1 MRSTWQPGARYRQ
14 ATLQAAVEQVK
25 ERYFGTVRIRNSTVQ
40 YGSVLYCTV
49 RCCQKIRWDTFSPPP
64 PPLHNPL
71 TPVVVTA
78 EISGEEV
85 RCRIALRERTWRHQ
99 IRWPAADQSSKAH
112 LLESELMLATSLERE
127 RQRSKG
133 HYIKKFIPARPMR
146 SAPRL
151 VNCLDQLSKALWG
164 NVPIVISVTSSFFFL
179 FLPVLLILFF
189 LLSWGKLSQSLRKG
203 RGRSQAN
210 IREGVA
216 KLEKEHKN
224 TIDAMGK
231 ASDEEKDEE
240 KERCRATLEKVW
252 T

>member
-14 ATLQAAVEQVK
+14 ATLQAAGRTSQRKVFRYSTDTEQ
-25 ERYFGTVRIRNSTVQ
+25 
-40 YGSVLYCTV
+40 YCTV
-49 RCCQKIRWDTFSPPP
+49 RNCTVLYSTMLSKDPLRYVLSPPP
-64 PPLHNPL
+64 SPLHIPL

-133 HYIKKFIPARPMR
+133 HFIKKFIPARPMR

-231 ASDEEKDEE
+231 ASDEEND
-240 KERCRATLEKVW
+240 
-252 T
+252 

>member
-1 MRSTWQPGARYRQ
+1 MLSKDPLRY
-14 ATLQAAVEQVK
+14 
-25 ERYFGTVRIRNSTVQ
+25 
-40 YGSVLYCTV
+40 VL
-49 RCCQKIRWDTFSPPP
+49 
-64 PPLHNPL
+64 PPLHIPL

-99 IRWPAADQSSKAH
+99 IRWPAADQSSKVH
-112 LLESELMLATSLERE
+112 LLESEVTLATSLERE

-133 HYIKKFIPARPMR
+133 HFIKKFIPARPMR

-203 RGRSQAN
+203 RGRSQSN

-240 KERCRATLEKVW
+240 KERYRATLEKVW

>member
-40 YGSVLYCTV
+40 YGIVLYSTMLSKDPLRYV
-49 RCCQKIRWDTFSPPP
+49 LPP
-64 PPLHNPL
+64 PL

-203 RGRSQAN
+203 RGRSQSN